1 MSDRTRCFRRYAPG
15 AIATPVTPPADAGVT
30 AMHMVAR
37 NDVADLAA
45 LVELVDAGA
54 VAIDISASRPLS
66 DLADVHRLSE
76 AGDIRGKVLLT
87 P

>member
-30 AMHMVAR
+30 AMHRVAR

-45 LVELVDAGA
+45 LVDAGA